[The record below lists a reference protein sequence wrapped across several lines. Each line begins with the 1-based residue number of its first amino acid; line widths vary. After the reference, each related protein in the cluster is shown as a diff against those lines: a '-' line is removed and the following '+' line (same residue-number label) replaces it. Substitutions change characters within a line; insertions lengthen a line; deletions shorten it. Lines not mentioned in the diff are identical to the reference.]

1 MIANTEKKIVI
12 RKAPVEKANTYEIG
26 FIATGSDN
34 EKYIV
39 TEMKNGFKRW
49 TKMKAPEVEN
59 VEPVVIV
66 EPEPEVIV
74 AKPKRSYNKKKVVEP
89 IVIVEPEPEP
99 EPVVIVEPEPEMEP
113 VKPKRTYK
121 KKVAEPES
129 KKQCCEQE
137 TQTDEEEV
145 IMTPTKTK
153 KERKVP
159 DAPKK
164 K

>member
-12 RKAPVEKANTYEIG
+12 RKAPVEKASTYEIG

-49 TKMKAPEVEN
+49 MKMKAPEVEN

-74 AKPKRSYNKKKVVEP
+74 AKPKRSYKKK
-89 IVIVEPEPEP
+89 IVEPEP
-99 EPVVIVEPEPEMEP
+99 EPVVIVEPEMVQ

-145 IMTPTKTK
+145 IMTPTKPK

>member
-12 RKAPVEKANTYEIG
+12 RKAPVEKANIYETG

-59 VEPVVIV
+59 VEP
-66 EPEPEVIV
+66 EPEVIV
-74 AKPKRSYNKKKVVEP
+74 AKPKRSYKKKVVEP

-99 EPVVIVEPEPEMEP
+99 EPVVIVEPEPEMVP

-145 IMTPTKTK
+145 IMTPTKPK

>member
-12 RKAPVEKANTYEIG
+12 RKAPVEKANTYETG

-49 TKMKAPEVEN
+49 MKMKAPEVEN
-59 VEPVVIV
+59 VEPVVVV
-66 EPEPEVIV
+66 EPEPEV
-74 AKPKRSYNKKKVVEP
+74 VVE
-89 IVIVEPEPEP
+89 
-99 EPVVIVEPEPEMEP
+99 
-113 VKPKRTYK
+113 KPKRTYK
-121 KKVAEPES
+121 KKVVEPEPEVVVEKPKRTYKKKVVEPES

-145 IMTPTKTK
+145 IMTPTKPK

>member
-1 MIANTEKKIVI
+1 MIANTEKKIAI
-12 RKAPVEKANTYEIG
+12 RKAPVEKANTYETG

-49 TKMKAPEVEN
+49 MKMKAPEVEN
-59 VEPVVIV
+59 VEPVVVV
-66 EPEPEVIV
+66 EPEPEV
-74 AKPKRSYNKKKVVEP
+74 VVE
-89 IVIVEPEPEP
+89 
-99 EPVVIVEPEPEMEP
+99 
-113 VKPKRTYK
+113 KPKRTYK
-121 KKVAEPES
+121 KKVVEPEPEVVVEKPKRTYKKKVVEPES

-145 IMTPTKTK
+145 IMTPTKPK